1 MLILFT
7 TWMLSVLT
15 RLRFVFSEEYFP
27 VNYGIAIVILTGMFG
42 SVGRYLELHDA
53 RIRTEN
59 PKR

>member
-1 MLILFT
+1 
-7 TWMLSVLT
+7 MLSVLT